1 MTLHDEINHYRS
13 IVAALR
19 DEGLEPTWL
28 AEAHTEPL
36 MVADSEWTDIAPPRS
51 DILAEWLF
59 SHGYP
64 TP

>member
-1 MTLHDEINHYRS
+1 MTFTDEITHYLD

-28 AEAHTEPL
+28 AEAHSEPL
-36 MVADSEWTDIAPPRS
+36 MVADSEWTDVAPLRS